1 MLRSTY
7 LLLPLLALTSSAS
20 AVTLTLSDIGPRVR
34 SSHPSLIAA
43 RMAVEEARGRQLG
56 AGRLSNPSVGLDSRN
71 ETYLSPGQV
80 VLSLDQSFPVTRRLR
95 LEKQL
100 TRQLVTAA
108 ELEVKDAER
117 RLISDAQT
125 LGVQILAIKQQRD
138 LRQQQTNL
146 ASKLSEFVAG
156 RAKAGE
162 LSALDAAQAQVDA
175 QRLIVEARKLE
186 GESRSL
192 IGMLKPMLNLD
203 PDDTLLISGAL
214 PEMAVPGKG
223 ANWVMRAD
231 YQLAEAKLIASQ
243 TDIGLAKANK
253 WEDVRA
259 GIFAGPEYQNVT
271 GSDRRTNGVIGFRF
285 SLTLPFW
292 NKNEGQVAEKTAAA
306 ERVRLEQSALAK
318 QIRSDVENARKD
330 MLTSYDLAHETRDK
344 LLPLV
349 IEQTG
354 KLEKAYE
361 SGQTDLLTILRA
373 REQRLQLEATALD
386 AVRDFHIARI
396 RYESAIGKHA
406 PAIMPAST
414 PVSKPVTPFSTRR

>member
-1 MLRSTY
+1 MLRSIHLTF
-7 LLLPLLALTSSAS
+7 LLFLTAASSAS
-20 AVTLTLSDIGPRVR
+20 ALTLSLSDIGPRVR
-34 SSHPSLIAA
+34 AAHPSLKAA

-71 ETYLSPGQV
+71 ETYLSPGDV
-80 VLSLDQSFPVTRRLR
+80 MFSLDQSFPITKRLR
-95 LEKQL
+95 MEKQL
-100 TRQLVTAA
+100 TAQLVTAA

-117 RLISDAQT
+117 RLISEAQT
-125 LGVQILAIKQQRD
+125 LAVQILAIEQQRSLRKQQ
-138 LRQQQTNL
+138 TEL
-146 ASKLSEFVAG
+146 ATKLSEFVTG

-192 IGMLKPMLNLD
+192 LGTLKPMLDLD
-203 PDDTLLISGAL
+203 PDDALSLSGAL
-214 PEMAVPGKG
+214 TEMNVPGKG
-223 ANWVMRAD
+223 ANWAVRAD

-253 WEDVRA
+253 WQDVNA
-259 GIFAGPEYQNVT
+259 GIFAGPETQNMS
-271 GSDRRTNGVIGFRF
+271 GDDRRTNGVIGFRI
-285 SLTLPFW
+285 SLPLPFW

-306 ERVRLEQSALAK
+306 ERANLEQAALGK
-318 QIRSDVENARKD
+318 QIRSDAENARKD
-330 MLTSYDLAHETRDK
+330 MQMSHDLARETRDK

-373 REQRLQLEATALD
+373 REQRLALEAAALD
-386 AVRDFHIARI
+386 AVRDFHLARI
-396 RYESAIGKHA
+396 RYETAIGKHA
-406 PAIMPAST
+406 PATPA
-414 PVSKPVTPFSTRR
+414 PKPTR

>member
-1 MLRSTY
+1 MLRSIHLTF
-7 LLLPLLALTSSAS
+7 LLFLTAASSAS
-20 AVTLTLSDIGPRVR
+20 ALTLSLSDIGPRVR
-34 SSHPSLIAA
+34 AAHPSLKAA

-71 ETYLSPGQV
+71 ETYLSPGDV
-80 VLSLDQSFPVTRRLR
+80 MFSLDQSFPITKRLR

-100 TRQLVTAA
+100 TAQLVTAA

-117 RLISDAQT
+117 RLISEAQT
-125 LGVQILAIKQQRD
+125 LAVQILAIEQQRSLRKQQ
-138 LRQQQTNL
+138 TEL
-146 ASKLSEFVAG
+146 ATKLSEFVTG

-192 IGMLKPMLNLD
+192 LGTLKPMLDLD
-203 PDDTLLISGAL
+203 PDDALSLSGAL
-214 PEMAVPGKG
+214 TEMNVPGKG
-223 ANWVMRAD
+223 ANWAVRAD

-253 WEDVRA
+253 WQDVNA
-259 GIFAGPEYQNVT
+259 GIFAGPETQNMS
-271 GSDRRTNGVIGFRF
+271 GDDRRTNGVIGFRI
-285 SLTLPFW
+285 SLPLPFW

-306 ERVRLEQSALAK
+306 QRANLEQAALGK
-318 QIRSDVENARKD
+318 QIRSDAENARKD
-330 MLTSYDLAHETRDK
+330 MQMSHDLARETRDK

-361 SGQTDLLTILRA
+361 NGQTDLLTILRA
-373 REQRLQLEATALD
+373 REQRLALEAAALD
-386 AVRDFHIARI
+386 AVRDFHLARI
-396 RYESAIGKHA
+396 RYETAIGKHA
-406 PAIMPAST
+406 PAIPAT
-414 PVSKPVTPFSTRR
+414 QPNR